1 MNDIMFR
8 ALVGVCFLLALFG
21 LCAITKPHREKPRN
35 VRRESGNT
43 VPRRPNVRRPTAS
56 LATSNTLDADW
67 AESVSA
73 ATLTQGFP
81 CANVWADDEVTKVG
95 GAA

>member
-21 LCAITKPHREKPRN
+21 LCAITRPHREKPRN

-43 VPRRPNVRRPTAS
+43 VPRRPNVRRPIAPS
-56 LATSNTLDADW
+56 CDCDAEARN
-67 AESVSA
+67 AEIRA
-73 ATLTQGFP
+73 LIDFP
-81 CANVWADDEVTKVG
+81 LREPCWADDEVTKVG